1 MAGLFYHNLIA
12 KALLIDKESTMNVF
26 TKLKLQSLYF
36 LIGLCCLMFGSSAF
50 ATATIIIAPNT
61 VISSPVTY
69 NNVTLDMSNG
79 SFIIRNDATLTV
91 RNSKIKGTLSKDNPI
106 LISIEKGNINL
117 VNNIVDIK
125 TVGLDQHPMSQ
136 SLQYVIQTAFANV
149 TLTDNKFT
157 IDNPFTAGLLIT
169 SANFATNGFQILRNS
184 FERFHGVL
192 YLVSS
197 NSAVVADNTFLRNTY
212 GHIVNIGDNNQILHN
227 KIFYSGNNRLGNAV
241 DIINSNNTII
251 SRNEIYTP
259 TCHAIYLINSHEV
272 SIDRNR
278 IVGGITYAVNL
289 LSFPEGVVKGN
300 VDEYLKD
307 YIGINKKAANLN
319 SSNISIVSN
328 YMGQN
333 RFGLAAT
340 DIDNLLV
347 RDNMFIQRFKDAD
360 ARAFW
365 TDNNILFK
373 NVTNLTWVNNYYK
386 EAYSQTVNG
395 DNSHSETIIPF
406 PETGGIHF

>member
-1 MAGLFYHNLIA
+1 
-12 KALLIDKESTMNVF
+12 MNIF
-26 TKLKLQSLYF
+26 TKLKQQSLYL
-36 LIGLCCLMFGSSAF
+36 LIGLCFLMIGRA
-50 ATATIIIAPNT
+50 ALADAPIVIAPNT

-69 NNVTLDMSNG
+69 KNVTLDMSNG
-79 SFIIRNDATLTV
+79 SFIIRNDATLTIK
-91 RNSKIKGTLSKDNPI
+91 NSKIKGTLSKDNPI
-106 LISIEKGNINL
+106 LISLEKGNINL
-117 VNNIVDIK
+117 TNNIVDIQ
-125 TVGLDQHPMSQ
+125 TMGLDQHPMSQ
-136 SLQYVIQTAFANV
+136 SLQYVIQVAFGNV
-149 TLTDNKFT
+149 IMTDNTFS
-157 IDNPFTAGLLIT
+157 IDQSFTAGLLIT

-184 FERFHGVL
+184 FDKFHGVL

-197 NSAVVADNTFLRNTY
+197 NSALVADNTFTRNTY
-212 GHIVNIGDNNQILHN
+212 GHIVNIGDNNQILRN
-227 KIFYSGNNRLGNAV
+227 KIFYSGNNRLGNAI

-251 SRNEIYTP
+251 SKNEMYTP
-259 TCHAIYLINSHEV
+259 TCHAIYLINSHGV
-272 SIDRNR
+272 TIDRNR

-307 YIGINKKAANLN
+307 YINVNKKVASLN
-319 SSNISIVSN
+319 SSDISITNN

-347 RDNMFIQRFKDAD
+347 RDNIFIQRFKDAD

-373 NVTNLTWVNNYYK
+373 NVTNLTWTNNVYK

-395 DNSHSETIIPF
+395 DNTHSDVIIPF